1 MQTRRHAPL
10 GRRRA
15 HFVQGAQGRW
25 RHTDLHRGRIR
36 LVDIHTGDRADAR
49 RSGHYRWLLSTCLA
63 AAVGAIAIAVIIA
76 SYSDMLHYGLPS
88 PPYSRVDGLRWAIS
102 KTDKLPIANGVV
114 AARFDI
120 ADAARQ
126 RRDRR
131 EYILEKTYHRLV
143 ARLAPISQAHA
154 EAVPPL
160 DPIALFRQH
169 RRCCPGPPLE
179 PLRQPAPRRPEL
191 GHSA

>member
-1 MQTRRHAPL
+1 MQIRRHAPL

-76 SYSDMLHYGLPS
+76 SYSDMLHYGLPR
-88 PPYSRVDGLRWAIS
+88 PPYSRVDRSRGGVWQS
-102 KTDKLPIANGVV
+102 DKLSV
-114 AARFDI
+114 
-120 ADAARQ
+120 
-126 RRDRR
+126 
-131 EYILEKTYHRLV
+131 
-143 ARLAPISQAHA
+143 
-154 EAVPPL
+154 
-160 DPIALFRQH
+160 
-169 RRCCPGPPLE
+169 
-179 PLRQPAPRRPEL
+179 
-191 GHSA
+191 